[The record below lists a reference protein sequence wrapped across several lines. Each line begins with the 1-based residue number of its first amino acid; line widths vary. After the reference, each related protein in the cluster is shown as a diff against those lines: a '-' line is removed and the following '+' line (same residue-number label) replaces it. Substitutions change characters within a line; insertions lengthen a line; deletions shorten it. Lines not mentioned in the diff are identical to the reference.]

1 MQSIGNVNED
11 EMFRAFNMGIG
22 MVFVVEID
30 DADSVKDALKNLTE
44 VYEIGSIIKGRGVK
58 IF

>member
-1 MQSIGNVNED
+1 
-11 EMFRAFNMGIG
+11 MGIG
-22 MVFVVEID
+22 MVFVVETA

-44 VYEIGSIIKGRGVK
+44 VYKIGSIIKGNGVK